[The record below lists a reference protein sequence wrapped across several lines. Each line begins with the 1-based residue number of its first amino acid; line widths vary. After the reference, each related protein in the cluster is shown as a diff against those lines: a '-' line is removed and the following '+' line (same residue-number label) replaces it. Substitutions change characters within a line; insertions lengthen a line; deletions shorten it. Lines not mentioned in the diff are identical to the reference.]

1 MPPDPGRLVTAN
13 MRNQLMVGVDQ
24 LPDVLLSVAYFRV
37 VLILLKNSVFR
48 RQILVSDL
56 EVSVSLYCFS
66 PSSVLDD
73 GLW

>member
-1 MPPDPGRLVTAN
+1 
-13 MRNQLMVGVDQ
+13 
-24 LPDVLLSVAYFRV
+24 
-37 VLILLKNSVFR
+37 LLKNSVFR